1 MSTPIRNHNLNKDIL
16 LFSNNPPHHFH
27 EEVQCLSH
35 DKLGKLHS
43 LSFFFSSTL
52 NGSTSQFK
60 MNAISIYR
68 LADGLIIDPFSSF
81 GRKPDGN
88 KYLFTLFIRF
98 KLYDASVPPNDLF
111 GQSQN

>member
-35 DKLGKLHS
+35 DKLGKPHALS
-43 LSFFFSSTL
+43 SFFFSTL

-60 MNAISIYR
+60 MTATSIYI

-98 KLYDASVPPNDLF
+98 KLHDASVLPNDLF